1 MYICIHMICSHSN
14 GEFTPVEGNKP
25 ISREIHKNNLEN
37 TLEKTH
43 NKHDTKAKHGKPKSL
58 MSSFLF
64 SEADIFPEALQTVLA
79 LYQL

>member
-1 MYICIHMICSHSN
+1 MVNLHPLR
-14 GEFTPVEGNKP
+14 ENKP

-37 TLEKTH
+37 TH
-43 NKHDTKAKHGKPKSL
+43 NKHDTKAKHGKTKSL

>member
-37 TLEKTH
+37 TLEKRTT
-43 NKHDTKAKHGKPKSL
+43 NMIPRQNMVNPNL
-58 MSSFLF
+58 L
-64 SEADIFPEALQTVLA
+64 
-79 LYQL
+79 

>member
-1 MYICIHMICSHSN
+1 MICSHSN

-43 NKHDTKAKHGKPKSL
+43 NKHDTKAKHGKTKSL